1 MLCGGWHTVSLPIE
15 RVPGMLMKRRVAE
28 EGGESAVTHY
38 RILKTGTAVEA
49 PLSLAEFTIDTGRT
63 HQIRVHMAH
72 LGHPLFGDPLYGS
85 EELDA
90 EALAEMLPGRGIRR
104 HAFLHAR
111 KVTLLQPFTGEKI
124 TIEAPEPEDFRELEN
139 ALQERRKADSRRTGS
154 LS

>member
-72 LGHPLFGDPLYGS
+72 LGTRS
-85 EELDA
+85 T
-90 EALAEMLPGRGIRR
+90 EAKNWTQRR
-104 HAFLHAR
+104 
-111 KVTLLQPFTGEKI
+111 
-124 TIEAPEPEDFRELEN
+124 
-139 ALQERRKADSRRTGS
+139 SRRCFRDAG
-154 LS
+154 